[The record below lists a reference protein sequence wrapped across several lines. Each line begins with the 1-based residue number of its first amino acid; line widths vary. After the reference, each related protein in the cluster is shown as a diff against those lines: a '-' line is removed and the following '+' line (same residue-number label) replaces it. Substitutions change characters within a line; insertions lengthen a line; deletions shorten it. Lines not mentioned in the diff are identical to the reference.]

1 MRKFEISPAIAA
13 AMRSRALAQRHREVQ
28 VPLYL
33 HAPDGLRAPARDFVE
48 YDAEDAR
55 VEAGGVTVGAD
66 EDDDFY

>member
-1 MRKFEISPAIAA
+1 MRKYEISPAIAA
-13 AMRSRALAQRHREVQ
+13 AMRNRELAVRIREVQ

-33 HAPDGLRAPARDFVE
+33 HAPDALRAPAPDFVE

-55 VEAGGVTVGAD
+55 IEADGITIGAD